1 MARVIDSQQA
11 GRQAL
16 VAQAACAL
24 AIVAGLGVVAV
35 GLPGGIDRTSPSTLT
50 LPEVAVTP
58 TGTGPAATTR
68 PVDEA
73 GIDARLA
80 RFSNAPRVTAP
91 VVVNTNDGQPAP
103 SPSAES
109 KYLGPVALGPRLLA
123 LMSIQGK
130 QRFVKVGDQ
139 LPDESRVEEITP
151 TEVVTEGPLGRKTY
165 ELAARSGQVLTHAPI
180 GAGGKGGIPRTA
192 APPAPV
198 PPVTAAAVNSALAG
212 NSKARPVRRRP
223 GDADGSPERF
233 QEIVDQVKK
242 SGGGETSEDD
252 LMQKAKA
259 VFEEE
264 TIRASESKATEKGG
278 KQ

>member
-24 AIVAGLGVVAV
+24 AVLAGLGVAAV
-35 GLPGGIDRTSPSTLT
+35 GLPGGVDPTPPSSLT

-58 TGTGPAATTR
+58 TGSGHAATTR

-80 RFSNAPRVTAP
+80 RFSNAPRVTTP
-91 VVVNTNDGQPAP
+91 VVVNAGDGQPAP
-103 SPSAES
+103 AAAAET
-109 KYLGPVALGPRLLA
+109 KYLGPVGLGSRMLA
-123 LMSIQGK
+123 LMSVHGR
-130 QRFVKVGDQ
+130 QRFVKVGDA
-139 LPDESRVEEITP
+139 LGDESHVVKVTP
-151 TEVVTEGPLGRKTY
+151 TEVVTDGPAGRKTY
-165 ELAARSGQVLTHAPI
+165 ELASRTGQVLTRATP
-180 GAGGKGGIPRTA
+180 GAGIKGMPRTT
-192 APPAPV
+192 APPAPL

-212 NSKARPVRRRP
+212 NTKARAVRRRP

-242 SGGGETSEDD
+242 SATGETSEDE

-264 TIRASESKATEKGG
+264 SIKAAESKGTEKGG

>member
-16 VAQAACAL
+16 VAQAACVL
-24 AIVAGLGVVAV
+24 AVLAGLGVAAV
-35 GLPGGIDRTSPSTLT
+35 GLPGGVDPTPPSSLT

-58 TGTGPAATTR
+58 AGSGQASATR

-73 GIDARLA
+73 GIEARLA
-80 RFSNAPRVTAP
+80 RFSNAPRVTSP

-103 SPSAES
+103 ATAAET
-109 KYLGPVALGPRLLA
+109 KYLGPVGLGSRMLA
-123 LMSIQGK
+123 LMTIQGR
-130 QRFVKVGDQ
+130 QRFVKVGDA
-139 LPDESRVEEITP
+139 LGDESHVVEITP
-151 TEVVTEGPLGRKTY
+151 TGVVTEGPAGRKTY
-165 ELAARSGQVLTHAPI
+165 ELAARTGQVLTRATP
-180 GAGGKGGIPRTA
+180 GGGMKGGGPRTA
-192 APPAPV
+192 APPAPI
-198 PPVTAAAVNSALAG
+198 PPATAAAVNSALAG
-212 NSKARPVRRRP
+212 NTKARAVRRRP

-242 SGGGETSEDD
+242 SATGETSEDD

-264 TIRASESKATEKGG
+264 SIKAAESKGTEKGG